1 MHELGL
7 VFALSDLLEEV
18 AAVAG
23 PLPHLP
29 RYGGAGRGVRRG
41 GRAAAG
47 RVGLG
52 AAQKSDLLRGCQLE
66 LREVPAVTVCNACGR
81 TYATVPQGRICPC
94 CASPDTQLLRGNEF
108 EVLEVE
114 GM

>member
-7 VFALSDLLEEV
+7 VFALSDLLEQV
-18 AAVAG
+18 AAEQDLSRICRVTVELG
-23 PLPHLP
+23 EVS
-29 RYGGAGRGVRRG
+29 GVVVEQLQDAWG
-41 GRAAAG
+41 WAS
-47 RVGLG
+47 
-52 AAQKSDLLRGCQLE
+52 QKSDLLRGCQLE

-81 TYATVPQGRICPC
+81 TYATVPQGRICPH

-108 EVLEVE
+108 EVIEVE

>member
-18 AAVAG
+18 AAEQDLSRICRVTVELGEVSGVVAEQLQDAWG
-23 PLPHLP
+23 W
-29 RYGGAGRGVRRG
+29 
-41 GRAAAG
+41 
-47 RVGLG
+47 

-66 LREVPAVTVCNACGR
+66 LKTVPAVTVCNSCGR
-81 TYATVPQGRICPC
+81 TYPTVPQGRICPHC
-94 CASPDTQLLRGNEF
+94 GSSDTQLLRGNEF
-108 EVLEVE
+108 EVTEVE